1 MKILLKYLKP
11 YKWLVALVLTLAA
24 INIGFSLVDPII
36 FGKLVDLASYHQT
49 KQHFSWHDFLYTKTE
64 VVITNKDGKPIKQLL
79 YGIVWLLL
87 ASVSVAMISRIAKAF
102 QDYFLN
108 LVTQKFG
115 ATVFTDGLKHAMKL
129 PYHDFEDQRSGETLG
144 ILQNHRA
151 V

>member
-1 MKILLKYLKP
+1 MKILLQYLKP
-11 YKWLVALVLTLAA
+11 YKWLVVLVLTLAA

-49 KQHFSWHDFLYTKTE
+49 KQHFSWDDFLYTKTE
-64 VVITNKDGKPIKQLL
+64 VIITNKDGKPIKQAL

-108 LVTQKFG
+108 LVTQ
-115 ATVFTDGLKHAMKL
+115 
-129 PYHDFEDQRSGETLG
+129 
-144 ILQNHRA
+144 
-151 V
+151 